1 MIRNYFKVAI
11 RNLLRR
17 RGYSVINIAG
27 LAIGVA
33 ASILIYLVVTYEL
46 SFDTYHKNAP
56 RIYQVVTEDKN
67 ADGLSYT
74 PGIPYIAIDALRTD
88 FPDIHFGS
96 LFSNISAQVT
106 IPAETGPGK
115 KFLETPGIFF
125 IEPQYFEIFDYS
137 WLSGSAQA
145 LSEPNTVV
153 IVQSLAEKYFGSWQ
167 QAVNKVIVLDNALSL
182 TVKGILED
190 PPSNTDFG
198 VRIAASFPTF
208 KANPNL
214 YGYNTNWGSTTSNYQ
229 VFMIL
234 PEQKTPEALNAQLK
248 SFSKRHYTGERTSV
262 RTHFLQPLSEIH
274 FDARFGN
281 LGDHV
286 MSRATLW
293 TLSFIGIL
301 IIIMACINF
310 INLST
315 AQAVG
320 RSREVGVRKVL
331 GSNRVQLLWQMMGET
346 TLLVL
351 LSIILA
357 IVIAAACIPFLNKI
371 ITIPESLPL
380 FSSAT
385 IAFIVITTLLVII
398 LSGLYPATILSRFNP
413 ALALKNKI
421 TSASIGGI
429 SIRRALVVLQ
439 FAISQVLVIGTIIAI
454 SQMNHVHNADLGFNK
469 EAVLVLNG
477 STDSSALTR
486 QAAFK
491 EHLLKNPGIKA
502 VSFTSDVPSSD
513 NDWANNFSFNNGPDE
528 HYSVYLKYADT
539 DYFTAFGLELVAGRT
554 FIQSD
559 TTREIVVN
567 ETLVKKL
574 GIKNPH
580 EILGKTLRMG
590 GRSAPKPIVGVVKD
604 FRTNSLRDEIKPLL
618 IASRK
623 RFYSQTAVKL
633 KTTNLNKTSAAVQ
646 QSWEAF
652 YPEYV
657 YDTFFVD
664 ESIERFYQQEQ
675 QLARLYKIFAGLAI
689 FISCLGLYGLVSF
702 MAVQK
707 TKEVGIRKVLGAS
720 VSSII
725 YLFSR
730 EFTVLIVI
738 AFLLAAPVAYY
749 MMNKWLENFAYRIDL
764 TAGVFIG
771 AILFSIVIAWIT
783 VGYKALLAAL
793 VNPVQSLKS
802 E

>member
-1 MIRNYFKVAI
+1 M
-11 RNLLRR
+11 
-17 RGYSVINIAG
+17 
-27 LAIGVA
+27 
-33 ASILIYLVVTYEL
+33 
-46 SFDTYHKNAP
+46 
-56 RIYQVVTEDKN
+56 
-67 ADGLSYT
+67 
-74 PGIPYIAIDALRTD
+74 DALRTD
-88 FPDIHFGS
+88 FPDILFGS
-96 LFSNISAQVT
+96 LYANFSAQVT
-106 IPAETGPGK
+106 IPAPSGPGK

-125 IEPQYFEIFDYS
+125 IEPQYFEIFDYN
-137 WLSGSAQA
+137 WISGSPMT

-153 IVQSLAEKYFGSWQ
+153 IVKSLAEKYFGTWQ
-167 QAVNKVIVLDNALSL
+167 KAMDKVITLDNALPL
-182 TVKGILED
+182 TVKGILQD
-190 PPSNTDFG
+190 PPPNTDFA

-208 KANPNL
+208 KANPDL

-229 VFMIL
+229 VFMLL
-234 PEQKTPEALNAQLK
+234 PQNKTPEAINAELK
-248 SFSKRHYTGERTSV
+248 SFAKRHYPKDRTAD
-262 RTHFLQPLSEIH
+262 RIHLLQPLKEIH
-274 FDARFGN
+274 FDARYGN

-286 MSRATLW
+286 MSKATLW

-331 GSNRVQLLWQMMGET
+331 GSNRIQLMWQMMGET
-346 TLLVL
+346 TILVV
-351 LSIILA
+351 LSISLA
-357 IVIAAACIPFLNKI
+357 TGIAAICIPFLNKI
-371 ITIPESLPL
+371 ITIPDSLPL
-380 FSSAT
+380 FSTKTIGFILLTT
-385 IAFIVITTLLVII
+385 IAVII
-398 LSGLYPATILSRFNP
+398 LSGLYPALILSRFNP

-429 SIRRALVVLQ
+429 SVRRGLVILQ

-454 SQMNHVHNADLGFNK
+454 SQMNHIHNADLGFKK

-477 STDSSALTR
+477 STDSSALLR
-486 QAAFK
+486 QASFK
-491 EHLLKNPGIKA
+491 EHLLKNPGIESVTFA
-502 VSFTSDVPSSD
+502 SDVPSSD
-513 NDWANNFSFNNGPDE
+513 NNWSNNFSFNNGPDL
-528 HYSVYLKYADT
+528 HYGVFLKFADA
-539 DYFTAFGLELVAGRT
+539 DYFKTFGLELVAGRT
-554 FIQSD
+554 YVQSD
-559 TTREIVVN
+559 TAREVVVN

-574 GIKNPH
+574 GIKNPS
-580 EILGKTLRMG
+580 EIIGQTIRTG

-604 FRTNSLRDEIKPLL
+604 FRTNSLREEIKPLL

-633 KTTNLNKTSAAVQ
+633 KTSNLNKTVAAIQ
-646 QSWEAF
+646 QSWENY

-657 YDTFFVD
+657 YNTFFVD
-664 ESIERFYQQEQ
+664 ESIERFYQQEK
-675 QLARLYKIFAGLAI
+675 QLALLYKIFAGLAI

-725 YLFSR
+725 YLFSK
-730 EFTVLIVI
+730 EFTVLIGV

-749 MMNKWLENFAYRIDL
+749 MMTQWLENFAYRIDI

-771 AILFSIVIAWIT
+771 AILLSIIIAWIT

-793 VNPVQSLKS
+793 VNPVKSLKS